1 MVKAADLVGSWR
13 LVSWENVSPDGV
25 SHPMGPDAV
34 GFLLYD
40 RDGRMSVQVM
50 RRERGE
56 LADDGVTAASPDR
69 LREVLGGYL
78 AYAGRYEVDAAE
90 RTVTHRI
97 ECGLLP
103 AQVDTE
109 LTRWIE
115 VDGTRLT
122 LHLSPPP
129 PPSPGGPRSGG
140 SRVTW
145 ERIA

>member
-1 MVKAADLVGSWR
+1 MGTWR
-13 LVSWENVSPDGV
+13 LVSWQTVSSGGV

-34 GFLLYD
+34 GYLSYD
-40 RDGRMSVQVM
+40 RGGRMAVQVM

-56 LADDGVTAASPDR
+56 LADEGVREASADR

-78 AYAGRYEVDAAE
+78 AYAGRYEVDTAAG
-90 RTVTHRI
+90 TVTHRI

-103 AQVDTE
+103 TQVDSE

-115 VDGTRLT
+115 IDGARLT
-122 LHLSPPP
+122 LHLTPPATAA
-129 PPSPGGPRSGG
+129 SGTG

>member
-1 MVKAADLVGSWR
+1 MRVVDLVGTWR
-13 LVSWENVSPDGV
+13 LVSWETVSRGGV

-34 GFLLYD
+34 GYLWYD
-40 RDGRMSVQVM
+40 RGGRMAVQVM

-56 LADDGVTAASPDR
+56 LADDAVGVASAGR
-69 LREVLGGYL
+69 LRDVLGGYL
-78 AYAGRYEVDAAE
+78 AYAGRYEVDAAAG
-90 RTVTHRI
+90 TVTHRI

-103 AQVDTE
+103 AQVDSE

-115 VDGTRLT
+115 IDGARLT
-122 LHLSPPP
+122 LHLTPP
-129 PPSPGGPRSGG
+129 PPSPGGPPSGG